1 MKRLVEILQ
10 LDHKWVRVMLG
21 TSTML
26 ILIILFS
33 PLGMKKEVMLQSEE
47 YPAPAMADS
56 LAINYDVP
64 IMDTTFMRNDSI
76 KTRILIR
83 RQPTQ
88 MERHMPAPPPPPAS
102 ANKSNY
108 EEDTTFAASEP
119 FKIQIVKEKEPFDWK
134 GTITWAIGA
143 MNGFVLIILNIKN
156 LIFKKNP

>member
-21 TSTML
+21 TSAIVIVM
-26 ILIILFS
+26 ILFF
-33 PLGMKKEVMLQSEE
+33 PLGMKKEAMMQSDE

-56 LAINYDVP
+56 LAKTYNAP

-76 KTRILIR
+76 STRILIR
-83 RQPTQ
+83 RQPTH

-102 ANKSNY
+102 ANKSNN
-108 EEDTTFAASEP
+108 DTVLNASEP

-143 MNGFVLIILNIKN
+143 LNGFVLIVLNIKN